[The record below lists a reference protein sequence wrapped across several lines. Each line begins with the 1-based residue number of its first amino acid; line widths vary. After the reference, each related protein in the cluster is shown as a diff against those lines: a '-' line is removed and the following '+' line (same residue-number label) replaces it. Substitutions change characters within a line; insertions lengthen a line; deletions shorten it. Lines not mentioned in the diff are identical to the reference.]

1 MAPAM
6 ADEFDCTR
14 RLALIGAAAFAAGV
28 ASCPQRWSFALAQ
41 AAKSKSENPLALEL
55 RRLETRA
62 QKLGARPSAMQPRAN
77 VAPDPDQDA
86 FRNMKAR
93 ALDLID
99 QLGDLQGPQS
109 RAATGDAAAFL
120 RQINRDE
127 RSTPNPLERSAV
139 NRPSFDDKIKADY
152 RNLYNGCSIKSK
164 YKSAVQADME
174 RLLKNKPRYDIV
186 EGKTNVRW
194 YVIGVIHNLEASF
207 SFSAHLH
214 NGDDISKKTHTVPKG
229 LPKDWEPPKSSNDW
243 EASAVDALAH
253 DGFSANKDWTL
264 EHTLYLIEGYNGWGP
279 RQAHKMNTPYLWSFS
294 DSYKSGKYDFD
305 GHWNPALVSDQCGA
319 AVLVKALQD
328 AGHISPP
335 L

>member
-1 MAPAM
+1 MVATMAY
-6 ADEFDCTR
+6 EFDYR
-14 RLALIGAAAFAAGV
+14 RRSALIGAAAFAAGA
-28 ASCPQRWSFALAQ
+28 ASCPQRWPFALAQ
-41 AAKSKSENPLALEL
+41 AAKSESENSLAVEL

-62 QKLGARPSAMQPRAN
+62 QTLGTRPRSMQSRSN
-77 VAPDPDQDA
+77 VPSDPDQDA

-109 RAATGDAAAFL
+109 RAATVDAGAFL

-127 RSTPNPLERSAV
+127 RSTPSPMERSAA
-139 NRPSFDDKIKADY
+139 NRPPFDDKIKSDY
-152 RNLYNGCSIKSK
+152 RKLYNGCLIKSK
-164 YKSAVQADME
+164 YKGAVQADME
-174 RLLKNKPRYDIV
+174 RLVKNKPRYDLV

-207 SFSAHLH
+207 NFSAHLH
-214 NGDDISKKTHTVPKG
+214 NGDDISRKTHTVPKG
-229 LPKDWEPPKSSNDW
+229 LPKDWEPPKSSKDW

-253 DGFSANKDWTL
+253 DGFSDNKDWTL

-279 RQAHKMNTPYLWSFS
+279 RQAHRMNTPYLWSFS
-294 DSYKSGKYDFD
+294 DSYVSGKYDFD
-305 GHWNPALVSDQCGA
+305 GHWNSALASDQCGA
-319 AVLVKALQD
+319 AVLIKALQD